1 MGFRFIGQPFKDAEQ
16 IGAIIAAALQDKVH
30 DRAWIATAWGKQSG
44 LSRLAAEIQAFRDR
58 GGYIEAIVGVDE
70 GGATVEGL
78 KLVEQL
84 FDKAYVFHDPGART
98 FHPKIYTVQ
107 SGASALAIVGSGN
120 LTRGGLYTNYEGSV
134 AADLDLT
141 DPTEAAYLD
150 SVRAY
155 YDRIAALSDVCK
167 PLDEQTI
174 QDLINDPTVIV
185 ISEKRANKQ
194 RQARRGRG
202 TSGTFGGK
210 AVPGLA
216 GAPPPSIE
224 PLPAE
229 EDDDDAVVVDSG
241 DDGSDTTN
249 TGAGATTTGDGTTGT
264 GQPAA
269 GQIAARVAT
278 ARPALWW
285 SKRLTT
291 SDAHRKP
298 PTSHQRNYVALSKA
312 GHNMDWHTWFRTHLF
327 GRLPWTQEPMRNGG
341 TKEVTIVPFEVCING
356 KHTGQY
362 NVLIDHAPTRIA
374 GQNNTPTYLNWSSLL
389 PLIKAN
395 DYRDW
400 WLELALMPDGSYRL
414 ALTPTEQTY

>member
-1 MGFRFIGQPFKDAEQ
+1 MRRMGFRFIGQPFKDAEQ
-16 IGAIIAAALQDKVH
+16 IGAIIAAALQDKAH

-44 LSRLAAEIQAFRDR
+44 LSRLAADIETFRKR

-84 FDKAYVFHDPGART
+84 FDAAYVFHDPGART
-98 FHPKIYTVQ
+98 FHPKIYAVQ
-107 SGASALAIVGSGN
+107 NDASAVAIVGSGN

-134 AADLDLT
+134 AGELDLT
-141 DPTEAAYLD
+141 DPTDAAYLD

-155 YDRIAALSDVCK
+155 YDRIAALNDVCK
-167 PLDEQTI
+167 PLDPQAIE
-174 QDLINDPTVIV
+174 DLINDPSVIV
-185 ISEKRANKQ
+185 VSEKRANKQ

-202 TSGTFGGK
+202 KSGMFGGK
-210 AVPGLA
+210 AVPDLA

-229 EDDDDAVVVDSG
+229 EEDDDAVVVDSG
-241 DDGSDTTN
+241 DDGTDTT
-249 TGAGATTTGDGTTGT
+249 TGAGATGTTGT
-264 GQPAA
+264 GQPP
-269 GQIAARVAT
+269 ARQVPARLAT
-278 ARPALWW
+278 ARPSLWW
-285 SKRLTT
+285 SKELTT

-312 GHNMDWHTWFRTHLF
+312 GHNIDWRTWFRTTLF
-327 GRLPWTQEPMRNGG
+327 SSLPWTQEPMRNGK
-341 TKEVTIVPFEVCING
+341 TKEVTIVPFEVFING

-362 NVLIDHAPTRIA
+362 NVLVDHAPTRIA

-389 PLIKAN
+389 PVIKAN

-400 WLELALMPDGSYRL
+400 WLERAGQGRAHAGRRQDLEPD
-414 ALTPTEQTY
+414 P